1 MVASFKAIEIKIKYF
16 SACVFVV
23 GSFWFK
29 QKHLL
34 VFTVS
39 PYLNY
44 FLMLQGP

>member
-1 MVASFKAIEIKIKYF
+1 MVASFKAIELKIKYY

-23 GSFWFK
+23 GSFGFK

-34 VFTVS
+34 VFTMS
-39 PYLNY
+39 PYFKY

>member
-16 SACVFVV
+16 SACVLVV
-23 GSFWFK
+23 GSFGFK

-34 VFTVS
+34 VFTMS
-39 PYLNY
+39 LYLNY